1 MADNTPITLNCP
13 SCGAPLEY
21 DGTSSIVRC
30 RFCKNIALVPGLPAA
45 QEATPR
51 ASLDEVRRLAQ
62 NGNLVD
68 AIRRYRELYGV
79 GLKEAKDAVD
89 ALAAGK
95 VIEVHRVF
103 SGPLNDE
110 ETSRVLDEVKE
121 LLRSGNKIAA
131 IKHYR
136 EVNDV
141 SLTQAKDVVDQ
152 VEAALTG
159 IPVQP
164 RPEILGQPSS
174 TPGNVSPRQPVKS
187 GKSLGWAI
195 GLAILVIVGGILAFA
210 LSRQGTLFSPQLY
223 ASEPVVLVSSG
234 LAEGPPDVA
243 VLFYNPDADTRL
255 IGLVDGSTGKLRWQ
269 AEPLAVDGYADAI
282 ASGGD
287 LVYVANGTALLAYRK
302 SDGSLAWQAQMPDKL
317 NYGDT
322 ALLVT
327 DGRVLTLNVDQSL
340 QAYDAASGSLVW
352 SRRLAGYD
360 RTLRLMGSS
369 LVVLDYTGDSYTYSL
384 IFLDPADGSEQ
395 RLLTPSC
402 QYDQYSSATLD
413 TDSGLLYVEAENALF
428 LVYDSSAGCV
438 QRLDFAGGQM
448 AWQTVTA
455 DSFSF
460 SPYGF
465 NALITG
471 TTFYFSSGSQ
481 LLAVDK
487 RAGTIQTLLAN
498 EDYDFV
504 PLAVTGDTLLVRAR
518 RTRGTER
525 FELWGLNPVSGA
537 HLWQMVLQGAAP
549 IDPPN
554 ELVGLVDNTD
564 TGWTWRLVPAG
575 LMLIKFQAS
584 PNQMVLDTINPT
596 DGTLLN
602 EQVVALKQVTGDF
615 YSVPTVIGW
624 QDTLV
629 YLSLDSKI
637 YALDITTGKV
647 RFHY

>member
-1 MADNTPITLNCP
+1 MADNTPTTLTCP

-21 DGTSSIVRC
+21 DGTSPIVRC

-79 GLKEAKDAVD
+79 GLKDAKDAVD

-95 VIEVHRVF
+95 VVEVHRVF
-103 SGPLNDE
+103 SGPLSAEDA
-110 ETSRVLDEVKE
+110 SRVLDDVKE

-159 IPVQP
+159 IPVPP
-164 RPEILGQPSS
+164 RPGILGQPSS
-174 TPGNVSPRQPVKS
+174 TPQPVKS
-187 GKSLGWAI
+187 GKWLGVVI
-195 GLAILVIVGGILAFA
+195 VLAIVAFVGGILAFA
-210 LSRQGTLFSPQLY
+210 LSRQGKLFTPQLY

-234 LAEGPPDVA
+234 PGTLPDVA
-243 VLFYNPDADTRL
+243 ALFYNPDADTRL
-255 IGLVDGSTGKLRWQ
+255 IGLVDGSTGKLRWH
-269 AEPLAVDGYADAI
+269 AEPLAGDGYADAI
-282 ASGGD
+282 AAGGD
-287 LVYVANGTALLAYRK
+287 LLYVANGATLLAYRK
-302 SDGSLAWQAQMPDKL
+302 SDGSLAWQTQMPDKL

-322 ALLVT
+322 TLLVT
-327 DGRVLTLNVDQSL
+327 VGRVFTLNVDQSM
-340 QAYDAASGSLVW
+340 QAYDAATGNLVW
-352 SRRLAGYD
+352 SQRLAGND
-360 RTLRLMGSS
+360 RTLRPMGGS
-369 LVVLDYTGDSYTYSL
+369 LVVLDYAGDSYTYSL

-395 RLLTPSC
+395 RLLTPTC

-413 TDSGLLYVEAENALF
+413 MDSGLLYDEAENALF
-428 LVYDSSAGCV
+428 LVYNSSAGCV
-438 QRLDFAGGQM
+438 QRLDFATGQM
-448 AWQTVTA
+448 AWQTISA

-460 SPYGF
+460 SFYGF
-465 NALITG
+465 NALMTD
-471 TTFYFSSGSQ
+471 TAYYFSNESQ

-487 RAGTIQTLLAN
+487 RIGTIQTLVAN

-525 FELWGLNPVSGA
+525 FELWGVNTASGKQ
-537 HLWQMVLQGAAP
+537 LWQMDLQGATP

-554 ELVGLVDNTD
+554 ELSGLVDETD

-575 LMLIKFQAS
+575 LMLIKFQAN
-584 PNQMVLDTINPT
+584 PNQLVLDTINPT
-596 DGTLLN
+596 DGTLLS
-602 EQVVALKQVTGDF
+602 EQTVAMKLVTGDF

-624 QDTLV
+624 QDNLV

-637 YALDITTGKV
+637 YSLDITTGEV

>member
-21 DGTSSIVRC
+21 DGKSSIVRC

-51 ASLDEVRRLAQ
+51 ASLDEVRLLAQ
-62 NGNLVD
+62 NGNLVE
-68 AIRRYRELYGV
+68 AIRRYRELYRV

-95 VIEVHRVF
+95 VVELHRVF
-103 SGPLNDE
+103 SGPPSAE
-110 ETSRVLDEVKE
+110 ETSHLLDDVKE

-141 SLTQAKDVVDQ
+141 SLTKAKDVVDQ

-159 IPVQP
+159 IPVTP
-164 RPEILGQPSS
+164 RPGILGQPSS
-174 TPGNVSPRQPVKS
+174 TLPNVSQRQLVKR
-187 GKSLGWAI
+187 GNLLGVI
-195 GLAILVIVGGILAFA
+195 ITLAIVILIGGILAFA
-210 LSRQGTLFSPQLY
+210 LSRQGNLFTPQLY

-234 LAEGPPDVA
+234 PAEGPPDVA
-243 VLFYNPDADTRL
+243 ALFYNPDDDTRL
-255 IGLVDGSTGKLRWQ
+255 IGLVDGSTGKLRWH
-269 AEPLAVDGYADAI
+269 AEPLAGDGYADAI
-282 ASGGD
+282 AAGGD
-287 LVYVANGTALLAYRK
+287 LLYVANGATLLAYRK
-302 SDGSLAWQAQMPDKL
+302 SDGSLAWQTQMPDKL
-317 NYGDT
+317 YYGDT
-322 ALLVT
+322 TLLVT
-327 DGRVLTLNVDQSL
+327 VGRVFTLNVDQSM
-340 QAYDAASGSLVW
+340 QAYDAATGSLVW

-360 RTLRLMGSS
+360 RTLRLMGGS

-395 RLLTPSC
+395 RLLTPTC
-402 QYDQYSSATLD
+402 QYDQYSSATLY

-428 LVYDSSAGCV
+428 LVYGSSSGCV
-438 QRLDFAGGQM
+438 QRLDFATGQM
-448 AWQTVTA
+448 AWQTVSA

-460 SPYGF
+460 SSDGF
-465 NALITG
+465 NALMTG
-471 TTFYFSSGSQ
+471 TVFYFGNESQ

-487 RAGTIQTLLAN
+487 RTGTIRTRVAN

-525 FELWGLNPVSGA
+525 FELWGVNAASGKS
-537 HLWQMVLQGAAP
+537 LWQMDLQGATP

-554 ELVGLVDNTD
+554 ELSGLVDETD

-575 LMLIKFQAS
+575 LILIKFQAN
-584 PNQMVLDTINPT
+584 PNQMVLDAINPT
-596 DGTLLN
+596 DGTLLS
-602 EQVVALKQVTGDF
+602 EQTVAMKLVTGDF

-624 QDTLV
+624 QDNLV

-637 YALDITTGKV
+637 YALDITTGDV